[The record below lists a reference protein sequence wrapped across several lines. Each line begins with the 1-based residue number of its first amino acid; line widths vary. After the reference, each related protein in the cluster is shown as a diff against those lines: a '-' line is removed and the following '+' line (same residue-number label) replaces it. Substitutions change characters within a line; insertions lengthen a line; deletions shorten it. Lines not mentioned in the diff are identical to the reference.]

1 MPKITIDDI
10 ELEVEPGLTVLQAC
24 ELAGKEIP
32 RFCYHERLS
41 VAGNCRMCLVEM
53 EKAPKPIASCAMPVG
68 EGMKIKTDS
77 EMVKKARHG
86 VMEFLLINHPLD
98 CPICDQGGEC
108 DLQDQAMGYGF
119 DRSRFLEM
127 KRAVDDKYL
136 GPLVKTE
143 MTRCIHCTRCVR
155 FATEVAGVPEL
166 GATGR
171 GETMEI
177 TTYVEKALTSELS
190 GNIIDLCPVGALTSK
205 PYAFVAR
212 PWELKKTESIDV
224 TDALGSNIRVDARGP
239 EILRVL
245 PRVNEDVNEE
255 WLSDKARFSYD
266 GLLRQRLDKPYVRR
280 DGKLHPV
287 SWEDAFAAIV
297 ARVGNVSGNKIAAI
311 AGDLVD
317 CEAMFALKSLMTSLG
332 SPNIDCRQDGSAVGE
347 GSRSGYLF
355 NSGVAGIEQADAI
368 LLVGTNPRTEAAV
381 LNARI
386 RKRFLTGK
394 AKIAVIGPDAD
405 FTYKYQSLGANPS
418 VLSDIASGSH
428 VFADVLKN
436 AAKPMIIVGSG
447 AVARGDGAAILAAAR
462 AVADSCGLIKDGWN
476 GFNLLHRAA
485 SRVGGLDL
493 GFLPGAGGK
502 GTRAILEGA
511 SSGEIDVVYLL
522 GADEIDMKRLGRAF
536 VIYQGHHGDA
546 GAARA
551 DVILPGAAYTEKN
564 GTYVNTEG
572 RVQRALRAV
581 FPVGDA
587 RDDWAILR
595 ALSERLGK
603 KLPFDSIEALQ
614 AQMAK
619 AVPHLGHVDE
629 TTPAQWGA
637 FGAAGAMS
645 GGDFVY
651 PIDNF
656 YMTDPIGRASI
667 TMAKCIAEIL
677 GQGAPQG
684 TPRTGTHG

>member
-24 ELAGKEIP
+24 EIAGKEIP

-177 TTYVEKALTSELS
+177 TTYVEKALSSELS

-280 DGKLHPV
+280 DGKLHPAK
-287 SWEDAFAAIV
+287 WEEAFATIAD
-297 ARVGNVSGNKIAAI
+297 RLGNVSGNKIAAI

-317 CEAMFALKSLMTSLG
+317 CESMFALKSLMTSLG

-368 LLVGTNPRTEAAV
+368 LLVGTNPRHEAAV

-386 RKRFLTGK
+386 RKRFLSGK
-394 AKIAVIGPDAD
+394 AKIAIIGPDAD
-405 FTYKYQSLGANPS
+405 LTYKYQSLGANPS

-428 VFADVLKN
+428 AFADVLKK
-436 AAKPMIIVGSG
+436 AARPMIIVGSG
-447 AVARGDGAAILAAAR
+447 ALARADGAAILAAAR
-462 AVADSCGLIKDGWN
+462 AVADNCGLIKDGWN
-476 GFNLLHRAA
+476 GFNVLHRAA

-493 GFLPGAGGK
+493 GFIPGSGGK
-502 GTRAILEGA
+502 GTKAILDGA
-511 SSGEIDVVYLL
+511 SSGEIEAVYLL
-522 GADEIDMKRLGRAF
+522 GADEIDMKRLGKAF

-551 DVILPGAAYTEKN
+551 DVILPGAAYTEKD

-587 RDDWAILR
+587 REDWAILR

-603 KLPFDSIEALQ
+603 KLPFDTIEAAQ
-614 AQMAK
+614 VQMAK
-619 AVPHLGHVDE
+619 AVPHLGHIDE

-637 FGAAGAMS
+637 FGTAGVMS
-645 GGDFVY
+645 GGDFTY
-651 PIDNF
+651 PIDNY

-677 GQGAPQG
+677 GQG